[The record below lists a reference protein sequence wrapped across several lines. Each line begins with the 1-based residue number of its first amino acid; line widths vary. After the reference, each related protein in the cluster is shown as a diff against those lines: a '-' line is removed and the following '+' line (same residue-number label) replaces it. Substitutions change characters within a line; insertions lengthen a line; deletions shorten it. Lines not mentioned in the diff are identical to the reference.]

1 MHGVAVAAVFLI
13 LFSPWVWFFRG
24 LLLVALLIVTLISQ
38 RKLINPIRGLMLSNE
53 GSLSVRFRGR
63 EDGFFPVRVLPG
75 ATVHPLLVVFR
86 IECEGHESFLII
98 TPDCIDAKDF
108 RRLRVWL
115 KWRAI
120 YGRPD
125 GDD

>member
-1 MHGVAVAAVFLI
+1 MHGVAVAAAFLI

-120 YGRPD
+120 FGVKD
-125 GDD
+125 GAA